1 MVFFRNLRSKA
12 YFRDQP
18 GKNFPGYHMMPFR
31 TGVHAVTGIPETGI
45 PGLLSSNE
53 FPKPGT
59 DIYDFPAVFSFR
71 NQPFRVLVQYSVVLS
86 LFSGI
91 PPEQWRSNED
101 NLRFCRIGSLFKA
114 DIPFLVRLK
123 TRSVKRLHEAVIHP
137 VAGQNQLRLV
147 HLENPAEALMQAWTG
162 ESAARMAIF
171 AQPGYRLAG
180 NGKIDNL
187 AGCKFF
193 IVPQGVFHFIG
204 PMARVS
210 NTITQNGNPALIQ
223 RLGMKPH
230 PRSRTTQ
237 HHQQ

>member
-18 GKNFPGYHMMPFR
+18 GKNFPGYHMVPFR

-45 PGLLSSNE
+45 PGLLSGNE

-123 TRSVKRLHEAVIHP
+123 TRFVKRLHEAVIHP
-137 VAGQNQLRLV
+137 VAG
-147 HLENPAEALMQAWTG
+147 
-162 ESAARMAIF
+162 
-171 AQPGYRLAG
+171 
-180 NGKIDNL
+180 
-187 AGCKFF
+187 
-193 IVPQGVFHFIG
+193 
-204 PMARVS
+204 
-210 NTITQNGNPALIQ
+210 
-223 RLGMKPH
+223 
-230 PRSRTTQ
+230 
-237 HHQQ
+237 

>member
-18 GKNFPGYHMMPFR
+18 GKNFPGYHMVPFR

-45 PGLLSSNE
+45 PGLLSGNE
-53 FPKPGT
+53 LPKPGT

-71 NQPFRVLVQYSVVLS
+71 NQPFRVLVQYSVILS
-86 LFSGI
+86 LLSGI

-123 TRSVKRLHEAVIHP
+123 TRFVKRLHKAVIHH
-137 VAGQNQLRLV
+137 VACQNQLGPV
-147 HLENPAEALMQAWTG
+147 HLENPVKALMQAWTG
-162 ESAARMAIF
+162 ESATRMAIL

-180 NGKIDNL
+180 NGKVDNL
-187 AGCKFF
+187 AGLKLF
-193 IVPQGVFHFIG
+193 IGFQGVFHLIC
-204 PMARVS
+204 PWSRIS
-210 NTITQNGNPALIQ
+210 NTVPKNGNPALIQ

-230 PRSRTTQ
+230 PHSRTTQ
-237 HHQQ
+237 QHQQ